1 MVGDGAHISIDGVTI
16 FHFYFL
22 FKFGSTIKPLF
33 KKKKQEEE
41 RKEERE
47 VGRERQKERKIMTNE
62 KQQHL
67 APSAL

>member
-33 KKKKQEEE
+33 KKKQEEE

-47 VGRERQKERKIMTNE
+47 GGRERQKERKITTNE